1 MLEVHKL
8 QVAAPGTYLSCLVLN
23 STLLQHPLLAYI
35 LVIAKASA
43 FL

>member
-1 MLEVHKL
+1 MLELHKL
-8 QVAAPGTYLSCLVLN
+8 EVAAPGTYLSCSVLN
-23 STLLQHPLLAYI
+23 STLLQHPLTAFI